1 VFFEKKKQA
10 PGAARR
16 RDAGRG
22 RGGGVRLLLQYAV
35 SGLATGCAFALVATG
50 FVAIYRVTR
59 VVNFAQGVFAVLAG
73 MVAYSLL
80 AGGVPHVLAEGLAI
94 LAAAVAGLGVGVV
107 AIGRRGTTPLASLII
122 TLGLGIGSYAVVI
135 LIWGDQPISF
145 DGLRG
150 NLDVGGVSL
159 QIQYVL
165 VILLT
170 AVAFVALALFF
181 DRTYVGRGLTACSS
195 NPRAARLVGIDV
207 TRMGLLAFALGG
219 GLGGLAGVLL
229 TPIQPVSFNSDVS
242 IAISGFA
249 AAIFGGLLRPG
260 SALVGGLVLGVA
272 EALVAGY
279 GQASLQSGVALVI
292 MLGIMVWQARH
303 RLLTAADEDAA

>member
-1 VFFEKKKQA
+1 
-10 PGAARR
+10 
-16 RDAGRG
+16 
-22 RGGGVRLLLQYAV
+22 VRLLLQYAA
-35 SGLATGCAFALVATG
+35 SGVATGCAFALVATG

-80 AGGVPHVLAEGLAI
+80 GQGVPHVLAEALAV
-94 LAAAVAGLGVGVV
+94 LAAALGGLIVGIV
-107 AIGRRGTTPLASLII
+107 AIGRPGTTPLASLIV
-122 TLGLGIGSYAVVI
+122 TLGLGIGSYALLI

-145 DGLRG
+145 DGLKG
-150 NLDVGGVSL
+150 NLEIGGVTL
-159 QIQYVL
+159 QVQYVL
-165 VILLT
+165 VVLLT
-170 AVAFVALALFF
+170 AAAFVGLGLFF
-181 DRTYVGRGLTACSS
+181 NRTYLGRGLTACSS
-195 NPRAARLVGIDV
+195 NPRAARLVGINV
-207 TRMGLLAFALGG
+207 TRMGLLAFGLGG

-260 SALVGGLVLGVA
+260 TALLGGLVLGVA

-292 MLGIMVWQARH
+292 MLGIMVWRAGQRG
-303 RLLTAADEDAA
+303 LAADEDSA